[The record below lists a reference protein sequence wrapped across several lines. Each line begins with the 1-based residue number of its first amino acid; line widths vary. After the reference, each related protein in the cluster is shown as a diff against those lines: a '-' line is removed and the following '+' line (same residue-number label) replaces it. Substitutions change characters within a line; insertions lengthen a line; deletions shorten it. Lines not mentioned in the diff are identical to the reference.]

1 MSDGTEFGLMMPF
14 VVCASHGGP
23 YDDAAYC
30 AGFEAGM
37 VDTILATLP
46 VGINQMSRP
55 VRSENLPQIDLLAM
69 QHGWSIVSTVDDEH
83 PEWTTV
89 TFRRLLP
96 TP

>member
-1 MSDGTEFGLMMPF
+1 MSDATEFGLVMPF
-14 VVCASHGGP
+14 VVCASNGGP
-23 YDDAAYC
+23 FDDAPYC

-37 VDTILATLP
+37 VDTILAALP

-55 VRSENLPQIDLLAM
+55 VRTDNLPQIDLLAM
-69 QHGWSIVSTVDDEH
+69 QHGWTITSAVDAEY

-89 TFRRLLP
+89 TFCRLTS